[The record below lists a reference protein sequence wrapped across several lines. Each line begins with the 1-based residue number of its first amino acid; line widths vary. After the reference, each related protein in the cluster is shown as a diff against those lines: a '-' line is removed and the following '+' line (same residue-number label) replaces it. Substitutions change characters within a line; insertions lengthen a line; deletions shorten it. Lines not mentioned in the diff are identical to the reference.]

1 MSVVVKSRVPLRLLK
16 SIKEMSE
23 EYGVSRSEAI
33 RMLVSLGLKNW
44 MREKIDRAIG
54 LYVHEQVSLVKA
66 AELAGLPSD
75 VLYDIVA
82 GRGIERPHDELYKAK
97 TP

>member
-1 MSVVVKSRVPLRLLK
+1 MSIVVKSRVPLRLLK

-82 GRGIERPHDELYKAK
+82 GRGIERPHDELYNTK

>member
-16 SIKEMSE
+16 SIEEVSE
-23 EYGVSRSEAI
+23 EFGVSRSEAV
-33 RMLVSLGLKNW
+33 RMLVSLGLKDW

-54 LYVHEQVSLVKA
+54 LYVHGKVSLVKA
-66 AELAGLPSD
+66 AELTGLPSD

-82 GRGIERPHDELYKAK
+82 GRGIERPHDELYEAEM
-97 TP
+97 P

>member
-16 SIKEMSE
+16 SIEKVSE

-54 LYVHEQVSLVKA
+54 LYVHGKVSLVKA

-82 GRGIERPHDELYKAK
+82 GRGIERPYDELYKAK